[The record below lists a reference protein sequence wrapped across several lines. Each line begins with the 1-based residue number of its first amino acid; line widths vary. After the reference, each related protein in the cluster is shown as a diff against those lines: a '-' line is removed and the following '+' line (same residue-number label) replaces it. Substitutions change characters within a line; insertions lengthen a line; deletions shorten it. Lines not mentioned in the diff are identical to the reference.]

1 MQYRRH
7 RLIIGI
13 QYSTVFLLVG
23 GIEVLLKNGKVGNLN
38 NFYNVRFVIWIETS
52 YLKFKEKFFTLPKL
66 LVNTQQAKN
75 NIF

>member
-38 NFYNVRFVIWIETS
+38 NFYNVRFVI
-52 YLKFKEKFFTLPKL
+52 
-66 LVNTQQAKN
+66 
-75 NIF
+75 